1 MANYFIV
8 DNGQQKGPYSLD
20 NLKALSLTGESL
32 VWTDGWTDWRQIKDV
47 PELQVLLPQQQ
58 PAVQAQP
65 VQPQQVQQPV
75 QPQQVQQPVQPQ
87 QPYVQQPQQPVY
99 QQGYQ
104 QPYPQQGYPQPV
116 VQQPYQQPYQQQGYQ
131 QPYPQQGYQQPYQQQ
146 QPKTG
151 IFREERRPMPP
162 THYAE
167 GLIITILSSLCC
179 ITWLSAG
186 WAIFLFLNFSFLMCL
201 ALPCGI
207 VAMVHAKDVK
217 TLYYVRQYNES
228 LRKSKSANRWAK
240 FGWVLIFLSLLL
252 TALTYII
259 VLVFFGGTLA
269 AMADSG
275 SVF

>member
-32 VWTDGWTDWRQIKDV
+32 VWTDGWADWRQIKDV
-47 PELQVLLPQQQ
+47 PELQVLLIQSQ

-65 VQPQQVQQPV
+65 VLPQQNQQPV
-75 QPQQVQQPVQPQ
+75 QPQYQAQPQQ

-99 QQGYQ
+99 QQGYPQ
-104 QPYPQQGYPQPV
+104 QPYQQPAYQQPV
-116 VQQPYQQPYQQQGYQ
+116 AQQPYQQQGYQ
-131 QPYPQQGYQQPYQQQ
+131 QQSV
-146 QPKTG
+146 
-151 IFREERRPMPP
+151 FREERRPMPS
-162 THYAE
+162 THYGE

-179 ITWLSAG
+179 LTWISAG
-186 WAIFLFLNFSFLMCL
+186 WAIFVFLNFSFLMCL

-207 VAMVHAKDVK
+207 MAMVHAKDVK

-228 LRKSKSANRWAK
+228 VRKSKSANRWAK
-240 FGWVLIFLSLLL
+240 FGWVLIFLSMFL

-259 VLVFFGGTLA
+259 VIVFFGGTLA

>member
-32 VWTDGWTDWRQIKDV
+32 VWTDGWPDWRQIKDV
-47 PELQVLLPQQQ
+47 PELQVLLIQSQ

-65 VQPQQVQQPV
+65 VLPQQNQQPV
-75 QPQQVQQPVQPQ
+75 QPQYQAQPQQ

-99 QQGYQ
+99 QQGYPQ
-104 QPYPQQGYPQPV
+104 QPYQQPV
-116 VQQPYQQPYQQQGYQ
+116 YQQPVAQQPYQQQGYQ
-131 QPYPQQGYQQPYQQQ
+131 QQSV
-146 QPKTG
+146 
-151 IFREERRPMPP
+151 FREERRPMPS
-162 THYAE
+162 THYGE

-179 ITWLSAG
+179 ITWISTG
-186 WAIFLFLNFSFLMCL
+186 WAIFVFLNFSFLMCL
-201 ALPCGI
+201 ALPCG
-207 VAMVHAKDVK
+207 VMAMVHAKDVK

-228 LRKSKSANRWAK
+228 VRKSKSANRWAK
-240 FGWVLIFLSLLL
+240 VGWVLIFLSLLL

-259 VLVFFGGTLA
+259 VIVFFGGTLA

>member
-32 VWTDGWTDWRQIKDV
+32 VWTDGWADWRQIKDV
-47 PELQVLLPQQQ
+47 PELQVLLIQSQ

-65 VQPQQVQQPV
+65 VLPQQNQQPV
-75 QPQQVQQPVQPQ
+75 QPQYQAQPQQ

-99 QQGYQ
+99 QQGYPQ
-104 QPYPQQGYPQPV
+104 QPYQQPAYQQPV
-116 VQQPYQQPYQQQGYQ
+116 AQQPYQQQGYQ
-131 QPYPQQGYQQPYQQQ
+131 QQSV
-146 QPKTG
+146 
-151 IFREERRPMPP
+151 FREERRPMPS
-162 THYAE
+162 THYGE

-179 ITWLSAG
+179 ITWISTG
-186 WAIFLFLNFSFLMCL
+186 WAIFVFLNFSFLMCL
-201 ALPCGI
+201 ALPCG
-207 VAMVHAKDVK
+207 VMAMVHAKDVK

-228 LRKSKSANRWAK
+228 VRKSKSANRWAK
-240 FGWVLIFLSLLL
+240 FGWVLIFLSMFL

-259 VLVFFGGTLA
+259 VIVFFGGTLA

>member
-8 DNGQQKGPYSLD
+8 DNGQQKGPYSLE

-32 VWTDGWTDWRQIKDV
+32 VWTDGWADWRQMKDV
-47 PELQVLLPQQQ
+47 PELQVLLVQQQ

-65 VQPQQVQQPV
+65 VQPQQPQQPV
-75 QPQQVQQPVQPQ
+75 QPQYQAQPQQ

-99 QQGYQ
+99 QQGY
-104 QPYPQQGYPQPV
+104 P
-116 VQQPYQQPYQQQGYQ
+116 QQPYQQPYQQPCQQPVYQ
-131 QPYPQQGYQQPYQQQ
+131 QPVAQQPYQQQ
-146 QPKTG
+146 GYRQQSV
-151 IFREERRPMPP
+151 FREERRPMPS
-162 THYAE
+162 THYGE

-179 ITWLSAG
+179 LTWISAG
-186 WAIFLFLNFSFLMCL
+186 WAIFVFLNFSFLMCL

-207 VAMVHAKDVK
+207 MAMVHAKDVK

-228 LRKSKSANRWAK
+228 VRKSKSANRWAK
-240 FGWVLIFLSLLL
+240 FGWVLIFLSMFL

-259 VLVFFGGTLA
+259 VIVFFGGTLA
-269 AMADSG
+269 VMADSG

>member
-32 VWTDGWTDWRQIKDV
+32 VWTDGWADWRQIKDV
-47 PELQVLLPQQQ
+47 PELQVLLIQSQ

-65 VQPQQVQQPV
+65 VLPQQNQQPV
-75 QPQQVQQPVQPQ
+75 QPQYQAQPQQ

-99 QQGYQ
+99 QQGYPQ
-104 QPYPQQGYPQPV
+104 QPYQQPAYQQPV
-116 VQQPYQQPYQQQGYQ
+116 VQQPYQQQGYQ
-131 QPYPQQGYQQPYQQQ
+131 QQSV
-146 QPKTG
+146 
-151 IFREERRPMPP
+151 FREERRPMPS
-162 THYAE
+162 THYGE

-179 ITWLSAG
+179 ITWISTG
-186 WAIFLFLNFSFLMCL
+186 WAIFVFLNFSFLMCL
-201 ALPCGI
+201 ALPCG
-207 VAMVHAKDVK
+207 VMAMVHAKDVK

-228 LRKSKSANRWAK
+228 VRKSKSANRWAK
-240 FGWVLIFLSLLL
+240 FGWVLIFLSMFL

-259 VLVFFGGTLA
+259 VIVFFGGTLA